1 MFPSRC
7 INPPCKN
14 MLLNKGPSA
23 TLAGACPARNAGIR
37 AGIVAFASRKALAA
51 FGDNVIW
58 YRNTSTF
65 AEISITLTKGKFRVG
80 LISFSGI
87 IQPVYRAAP
96 LFECGSK
103 AAAFT
108 AQRFEPKLELEL
120 VVWSAKA
127 EAPPPHS

>member
-7 INPPCKN
+7 INPPCRN
-14 MLLNKGPSA
+14 MLLNKGNSA
-23 TLAGACPARNAGIR
+23 TLAGACPTRNAGIR
-37 AGIVAFASRKALAA
+37 DGIVALASRNALAEC
-51 FGDNVIW
+51 GDNVI
-58 YRNTSTF
+58 RCKNTSTF

-108 AQRFEPKLELEL
+108 ARRFEPKLELEL
-120 VVWSAKA
+120 VAWSAKA
-127 EAPPPHS
+127 E